1 VGVQMV
7 TPTGVRARALAA
19 YLRVFQGT
27 MAVGS
32 FAWGTLWDVTQTELT
47 LKDSSAP

>member
-1 VGVQMV
+1 MV
-7 TPTGVRARALAA
+7 TPTGRERELWPA
-19 YLRVFQGT
+19 YLRVFQGA

-32 FAWGTLWDVTQTELT
+32 FAWGALWDVTLTELT